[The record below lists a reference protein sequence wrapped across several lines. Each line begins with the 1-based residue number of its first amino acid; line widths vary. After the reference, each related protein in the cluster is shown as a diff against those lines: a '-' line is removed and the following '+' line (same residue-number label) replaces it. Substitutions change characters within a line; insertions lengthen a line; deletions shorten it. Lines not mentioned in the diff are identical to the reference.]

1 MVRSAP
7 PGVGPAASYGVPRV
21 RRLRRRRCPRR
32 VRCGGT
38 HRQGGGATVIVVT
51 IAAAV
56 LGIAS
61 VVYLVWALV
70 HPERF

>member
-1 MVRSAP
+1 MPRAPRSP
-7 PGVGPAASYGVPRV
+7 GVPRV

-32 VRCGGT
+32 VRRGGT
-38 HRQGGGATVIVVT
+38 DRQGGGATVIAIT

-56 LGIAS
+56 LGLAA

-70 HPERF
+70 RPEKF